1 MAVTGNARTWNS
13 RTSEGSAA
21 GEGLRIASMRLSA
34 RTVLRKSAQPFLP
47 DFLTVCAYVVLGFF
61 LTVLD
66 LTNLPVTG
74 ETVRRC
80 QLTERGMIVAPVN
93 YRSVSGGGT

>member
-1 MAVTGNARTWNS
+1 
-13 RTSEGSAA
+13 
-21 GEGLRIASMRLSA
+21 MRLSA

-66 LTNLPVTG
+66 LTNLPVLALLFTSFQWSQG
-74 ETVRRC
+74 KRC
-80 QLTERGMIVAPVN
+80 AA
-93 YRSVSGGGT
+93 VS